1 MATKKKSTNT
11 SKKTAAVKKVKS
23 RSESTR
29 KSAVKKAA
37 TAKKATKKAAT
48 PKKAVTEKKAT
59 VKKKAASHP
68 AKDKKSNPKKATV
81 KKSTTSEKKSVNTS
95 KAKSS
100 ARQTTTASKTKP
112 AAKPVKKATKTEEKA
127 AHTAAKAAK
136 QKASSSGSNGKS
148 ASSSRSATGKPKF
161 VYKPEPSILDIPK
174 EQPRKRYS
182 DNELQE
188 FKALIQGKLEAA
200 HKELAYLQGLI
211 TRKDEAGTDDTEN
224 KYMGVEDGGGTM
236 EREQLSQLASRQ
248 IQFIDKLEKALQRIE
263 NKTYGICRE
272 TGKLI
277 DKARLRA
284 VPHATLSIEAK
295 LAKRR

>member
-11 SKKTAAVKKVKS
+11 AKNASTKKTGAKEPAGKPAKPAK
-23 RSESTR
+23 
-29 KSAVKKAA
+29 KKAA
-37 TAKKATKKAAT
+37 AKTEKKVSPKATGIKKAAAGKKAAKSGNKKST
-48 PKKAVTEKKAT
+48 PKKSNVKKSMTEKKAAQT
-59 VKKKAASHP
+59 KANSSAKKAASTQVKTETKPNKPSQKKKVAKPTNGVTAESAKTKAP
-68 AKDKKSNPKKATV
+68 AGSNK
-81 KKSTTSEKKSVNTS
+81 
-95 KAKSS
+95 KSS
-100 ARQTTTASKTKP
+100 AKP
-112 AAKPVKKATKTEEKA
+112 EKP
-127 AHTAAKAAK
+127 
-136 QKASSSGSNGKS
+136 
-148 ASSSRSATGKPKF
+148 RF
-161 VYKPEPSILDIPK
+161 VYKPEPSILDTPK

-182 DNELQE
+182 DNELKE
-188 FKALIQGKLEAA
+188 FKVLIQGKLEAA
-200 HKELAYLQGLI
+200 RKELAYLQGLI

-224 KYMGVEDGGGTM
+224 KYMGVEDGSGTM

>member
-11 SKKTAAVKKVKS
+11 AKNASTKKTGAKEPAGKPAKPAK
-23 RSESTR
+23 
-29 KSAVKKAA
+29 KKAA
-37 TAKKATKKAAT
+37 AKTEKKVSPKATGIKKAAAGKKAAKSGNKKST
-48 PKKAVTEKKAT
+48 PKKSNVKKSMTEKKAAQT
-59 VKKKAASHP
+59 KANASAKKAASTQVKTETKPNKPSQKKKVAKPTNGVTAESAKTKAP
-68 AKDKKSNPKKATV
+68 AGSNK
-81 KKSTTSEKKSVNTS
+81 
-95 KAKSS
+95 KSS
-100 ARQTTTASKTKP
+100 AKP
-112 AAKPVKKATKTEEKA
+112 EKP
-127 AHTAAKAAK
+127 
-136 QKASSSGSNGKS
+136 
-148 ASSSRSATGKPKF
+148 RF
-161 VYKPEPSILDIPK
+161 VYKPEPSILDTPK

-182 DNELQE
+182 DNELKE
-188 FKALIQGKLEAA
+188 FKVLIQGKLEAA
-200 HKELAYLQGLI
+200 RKELAYLQGLI

-224 KYMGVEDGGGTM
+224 KYMGVEDGSGTM